1 MRLSVPLDERQM
13 ARSPPPQ
20 EQDKNDNQIFIPESP
35 PAPPPMSDPAR
46 LLDDGLDTTICVDHL
61 HVDRQQKTVE
71 MEYMNTKQ
79 KIRINLI

>member
-1 MRLSVPLDERQM
+1 MRLSVPVDERQM

-20 EQDKNDNQIFIPESP
+20 EQNKNDNQIFIPESP
-35 PAPPPMSDPAR
+35 PALPPMCDPAR
-46 LLDDGLDTTICVDHL
+46 YLDDKLDSTISDDHL